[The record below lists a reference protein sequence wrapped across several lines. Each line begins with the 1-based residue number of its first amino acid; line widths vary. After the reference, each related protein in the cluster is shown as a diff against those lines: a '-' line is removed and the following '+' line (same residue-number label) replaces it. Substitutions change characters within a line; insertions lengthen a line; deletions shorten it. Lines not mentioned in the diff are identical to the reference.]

1 MAMLPV
7 DDPGLEV
14 IHVLFARQ
22 GPTALA
28 LRESTVAQR
37 VTKLVRLRDA
47 LLARREAW
55 YAAFEADLRKPPLE
69 VDLTELLPVVDEARH
84 AISHLARWMR
94 PRRVSATLTT
104 LGTRARILHQP
115 RGRCLIIGPW
125 NYPVN
130 TLLGPLVSAIAAGNT
145 VILKPSEFTPH
156 VNAVVAEL
164 VAEVFDPAEVALVQG
179 GVATAQQLLAM
190 PFDHVFFTGSP
201 AVGKLVMAA
210 AAQHL
215 TSVTLELGGKSP
227 TIVDETADLER
238 AAERVLWGK
247 FTNAGQTCVAPDY
260 VVVHRSVR
268 DRFVQHCRD
277 VIAARYGAT
286 DAAIA
291 ASPDLA
297 RMITTRHAERI
308 GALIDDA
315 MACGAVRLVG
325 GGYDAAAR
333 YVAPTLLGDVPPQAR
348 IGGEEIFGPVLP
360 VETYDSLDEVIH
372 RINAAPKP
380 LALYVFSQN
389 KRTVARVIERTSSG
403 GVCVNHCVQ
412 QYAHAGLPF
421 GGVNHS
427 GIGNSHGEFG
437 FRAFSH
443 ERAFLAAGPV
453 MALSLFYP
461 PYTKWK
467 AKLSRKLVQ
476 LIGWI

>member
-1 MAMLPV
+1 MLLV
-7 DDPGLEV
+7 DDPGLDR
-14 IHVLFARQ
+14 IHDLFARQ

-37 VTKLVRLRDA
+37 AAKLARLRDA
-47 LLARREAW
+47 VLARREAW

-69 VDLTELLPVVDEARH
+69 VDLTELLPVVDETRH
-84 AISHLARWMR
+84 AISHLARWLR

-104 LGTRARILHQP
+104 LATTARILHQP

-164 VAEVFDPAEVALVQG
+164 VAEVFDPSEVSLVQG
-179 GVATAQQLLAM
+179 GV
-190 PFDHVFFTGSP
+190 SP
-201 AVGKLVMAA
+201 AIGKLVMAS

-227 TIVDETADLER
+227 TIVDETADLKR
-238 AAERVLWGK
+238 AAELVLWGK

-277 VIAARYGAT
+277 VIAARYGTT

-291 ASPDLA
+291 ANPDLA

-315 MACGAVRLVG
+315 MACGAALLAG

-348 IGGEEIFGPVLP
+348 IAGEEIFGPVLP
-360 VETYDSLDEVIH
+360 IETYDSLDEVIH

-380 LALYVFSQN
+380 LALYLFSQS
-389 KRTVARVIERTSSG
+389 KRAVARVIERTSSG

-412 QYAHAGLPF
+412 QYAHPGLPF

-443 ERAFLAAGPV
+443 ERAFLTSGPV
-453 MALSLFYP
+453 MPLSLFYP
-461 PYTKWK
+461 PYAAWK
-467 AKLSRKLVQ
+467 ARLSRKLVQ
-476 LIGWI
+476 MIGWI

>member
-1 MAMLPV
+1 MLPV
-7 DDPGLEV
+7 DDPGVNL
-14 IHVLFARQ
+14 IHDLFARQ
-22 GPTALA
+22 GPTALT
-28 LRESTVAQR
+28 LRESTAAQR
-37 VTKLVRLRDA
+37 VTKLARLRDA

-55 YAAFEADLRKPPLE
+55 YTAFEAALRKPPLE

-104 LGTRARILHQP
+104 LGTTARILYQP

-164 VAEVFDPAEVALVQG
+164 VAEVFEPAEVALVQG
-179 GVATAQQLLAM
+179 GVATAQQLLAL

-201 AVGKLVMAA
+201 AIGKLVMSA

-238 AAERVLWGK
+238 AADLIVWGK
-247 FTNAGQTCVAPDY
+247 FTNGGQTCVAPDH
-260 VVVHRSVR
+260 VLVHRSVR
-268 DRFVQHCRD
+268 ERFVQRCLD
-277 VIAARYGAT
+277 VIAARYGAS

-297 RMITTRHAERI
+297 RMITTRHAERL

-315 MACGAVRLVG
+315 LAHGATRLAG

-333 YVAPTLLGDVPPQAR
+333 YVAPTLLGDVPPRAR
-348 IGGEEIFGPVLP
+348 IAGEEIFGPVLP
-360 VETYDSLDEVIH
+360 IEAYDTLDEVID

-380 LALYVFSQN
+380 LALYVFTRS
-389 KRTVARVIERTSSG
+389 KRMAERVLAQTSSG

-427 GIGNSHGEFG
+427 GIGSAHGEFG
-437 FRAFSH
+437 FKAFSH
-443 ERAFLAAGPV
+443 ERAFLASGRV

-461 PYTKWK
+461 PYANWK
-467 AKLSRKLVQ
+467 AGLSRKLVRM
-476 LIGWI
+476 IGWI